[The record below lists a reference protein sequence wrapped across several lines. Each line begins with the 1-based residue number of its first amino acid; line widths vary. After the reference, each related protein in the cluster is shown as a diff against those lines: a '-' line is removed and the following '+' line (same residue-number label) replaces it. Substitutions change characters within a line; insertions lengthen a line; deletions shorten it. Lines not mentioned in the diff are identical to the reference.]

1 MKEPV
6 LQVAL
11 DFLELD
17 RARKAAREAVEGG
30 ANWVEAGTPLIKSEG
45 LDSVRALREAFP
57 EQTIVADMKVMDA
70 GRIEMEAAAKAGAD
84 AAMVLGAA
92 TDSTI
97 EECVRAGENY
107 GFRVGVDLVGL
118 DNPVRRAREVE
129 ELGASY
135 VSVHIPI
142 DDQMKG
148 VLPLELFSE
157 IREAVD
163 LPVAVAGGI
172 NSETAGTVVEQGADV
187 VVVGGAIIKA
197 DDAREAA
204 RTIRSAMESGA
215 SIETDLY
222 KRVTD
227 EDVEEVFRKVSTPN
241 LSDALHRGGHLEDV
255 EPVTR
260 GRKMAGPAFTVRTYP
275 GDWAKPV
282 EAISE
287 ASDGAVLVIDAGG
300 VRPAVWGELAT
311 ESCLQQGIEGV
322 VIHGT
327 IRDIDTIRQLEFSA
341 FATHVSPTAGEPKGF
356 GEMNVPVHFS
366 GRTIHPGDWLVGD
379 DNGVVVVPERKKV
392 EIANR
397 AMDVLEK
404 ENRLRSEIRDGDT
417 LGDIT
422 ELVKWEKQIAEDAS
436 S

>member
-1 MKEPV
+1 MNEPT

-11 DFLELD
+11 DFLEQD
-17 RARKAAREAVEGG
+17 RALKAAREAVEGG
-30 ANWVEAGTPLIKSEG
+30 ADWVEAGTPLIKSEG
-45 LDSVRALREAFP
+45 LDVVRALRDEFP
-57 EQTIVADMKVMDA
+57 DRTIVADMKVMDA

-84 AAMVLGAA
+84 VAMVLGAA

-97 EECVRAGENY
+97 EECVRAGDNY

-118 DNPVRRAREVE
+118 NDPAKRAREVE

-148 VLPLELFSE
+148 VLPMDLFSE
-157 IREAVD
+157 IRDSVD

-172 NSETAGTVVEQGADV
+172 HSETAATLVEQGANII
-187 VVVGGAIIKA
+187 VVGGAIIKSE
-197 DDAREAA
+197 DACEAT
-204 RTIRSAMESGA
+204 RTIREAMDTEEA
-215 SIETDLY
+215 IETDLY

-227 EDVEEVFRKVSTPN
+227 DEVEDVFRRVSTPN

-255 EPVTR
+255 RPLTR

-282 EAISE
+282 EAISQAE
-287 ASDGAVLVIDAGG
+287 PGSILVIDAGG
-300 VRPAVWGELAT
+300 VKPAVWGELAT
-311 ESCLQQGIEGV
+311 ESCLQQGIDGV
-322 VIHGT
+322 VIHGA
-327 IRDIDTIRQLEFSA
+327 IRDIDSIRQLEFSA
-341 FATHVSPTAGEPKGF
+341 YATHVTPTAGEPKGF
-356 GEMNVPVHFS
+356 GEMNVPVTFS
-366 GRTIHPGDWLVGD
+366 GHTIHSGDWIVGD
-379 DNGVVVVPERKKV
+379 DNGVVVVPDNNKV

-404 ENRLRSEIRDGDT
+404 ENRLRSEIREGDT
-417 LGDIT
+417 LGDVT
-422 ELVKWEKQIAEDAS
+422 ELVKWEKQISEEAS